1 MNRSVLVTLIAAT
14 VATAA
19 SAEPI
24 DPCSLLSAADKAEL
38 GIPADVMPTLERQP
52 GAVQMCRYQLRGTSA
67 RTNVVSVIVSADVPD
82 RVLQLRAMIAKALS
96 ERSRAQLEARG
107 EYYAGSVM
115 CKVVATSELE
125 TSQCLGAAEQ
135 TIVAFSLTRPNPENG
150 VKYPEQQ
157 LRLEAALVSRAS
169 ARGG

>member
-1 MNRSVLVTLIAAT
+1 MNRSVLAALIAAT

-24 DPCSLLSAADKAEL
+24 DPCSLLSAPDKAEL
-38 GIPADVMPTLERQP
+38 GIPAGVTPTLERQP
-52 GAVQMCRYQLRGTSA
+52 GAVQMCRYQLPGTPTRA
-67 RTNVVSVIVSADVPD
+67 TVVSVIVSADVPD
-82 RVLQLRAMIAKALS
+82 RVLQLRAMMTKALS
-96 ERSRAQLEARG
+96 ESSRAQLEARG

-125 TSQCLGAAEQ
+125 TSQCLGATEQ
-135 TIVAFSLTRPNPENG
+135 TIVALSLTRPNPENR

-169 ARGG
+169 AR